1 MSVAPATTLPLSG
14 SRAGAGRAGGWLA
27 GVLLVI
33 VCLAVYLPGFV
44 ALPPVDRD
52 ESRFAQASRQMG
64 ESGDLVIPRVL
75 GKPRL
80 NKPPLIYWLQSA
92 SAAAFT
98 GGDFSRDAI
107 WMYRVP
113 SLLGAILAVLLTWRL
128 GCALFDPRAALLA
141 GVVLAICPVIAW
153 EARQARADMVLVA
166 LCVGAT
172 WALWRVLKRAS
183 IARAMLLWV
192 VVGLGVLIKGP
203 VTPMIV
209 LLTIAGLCL
218 LERSLRPL
226 ARARPLLGLGVVCL
240 MVLPWVIL
248 VALRVGL
255 GEYAA
260 IVFDETLGR
269 SLEPKEGHAGPP
281 GYHAVLA
288 IAIFFPGSL
297 WIVAGVGRALRL
309 GLAIPR
315 EGSRWRRLCGVR
327 AAHGP
332 EAFLLCALVPA
343 WVVFEL
349 VSTKLPHYTMPLLPV
364 LALLAARAALGSGS
378 LSMAWLRLA
387 WVAHGVRAWVV
398 LGVGLGA
405 SVGMLGWLAVTEGRA
420 WGWIVIAIAAA
431 ASLAFAIGGVGLV
444 SRRDYSTLLFR
455 GVWLC
460 VALLILIGVTL
471 PRVQAPWVVKRLV
484 DIAASVGPDRPL
496 VFVVLH
502 EDSAVFLT
510 RGTAQWVDPVDLDDW
525 LGANPGG
532 LVVVPDSLLV
542 QQVLHEHARVSG
554 FNYPKGKAGT
564 WLLAERAP

>member
-14 SRAGAGRAGGWLA
+14 SRAGVGRPGGWLA

-92 SAAAFT
+92 SAATFT

-128 GCALFDPRAALLA
+128 GCAMFDPRAALLA
-141 GVVLAICPVIAW
+141 GVLLAICPVIAW

-166 LCVGAT
+166 LCVGAS
-172 WALWRVLKRAS
+172 WALWRVLKRPTF
-183 IARAMLLWV
+183 ARAMLLWV
-192 VVGLGVLIKGP
+192 VVALGVLVKGP

-226 ARARPLLGLGVVCL
+226 ARARPLLGLGLVCL
-240 MVLPWVIL
+240 MVLPWVVL
-248 VALRVGL
+248 VASRVGL

-260 IVFDETLGR
+260 IVLDETLGR

-288 IAIFFPGSL
+288 FAIFFPGSL

-315 EGSRWRRLCGVR
+315 EGSRWRLLCGLQ
-327 AAHGP
+327 AAHRP
-332 EAFLLCALVPA
+332 EAFLLCVLVPA

-378 LSMAWLRLA
+378 PSMAWLRSA
-387 WVAHGVRAWVV
+387 WVAHGVRAWIV

-405 SVGMLGWLAVTEGRA
+405 SVGMLGWLAVTEGWA

-431 ASLAFAIGGVGLV
+431 ASLVFAIGGVGLV
-444 SRRDYSTLLFR
+444 SRRDYRTLLFR
-455 GVWLC
+455 GAWLC
-460 VALLILIGVTL
+460 VALLILIGVTV

-484 DIAASVGPDRPL
+484 DAASALGPDRPL
-496 VFVVLH
+496 AFVSLH

-510 RGTAQWVDPVDLDDW
+510 RGRAQWINVPDLDTW
-525 LGANPGG
+525 LDANPHG
-532 LVVVPDSLLV
+532 LVVVPDSLEAR
-542 QQVLHEHARVSG
+542 QALHTHARVSG